1 MQGGIG
7 FNAPMMRLPM
17 MPQMPQ
23 TQSFTPKLPVHVAP
37 RFTPTFTPTHTNTQ
51 VHTPANV
58 GRFFSSRNSVNTGA
72 AMLRASSFTP
82 MQEEALTT
90 SLSTMKMPLTK
101 ENVTLAKAMV
111 QTGVPLTKENM
122 ASLKTSLASL
132 PNGGTAGDMKAASFL
147 KSASLPQT
155 PQNITTLSNFIS
167 VNPHIGAC
175 VFAFNGELR
184 KLCDGKGKFNSSDK
198 MKIISKT
205 SSKLGEMMMEAG
217 ADIRQNA
224 RAFRKNAGNSGMN
237 LPSFMM
243 GNRDEELDSLML
255 ELRKM
260 LFSDKK
266 SSVSEGLKKSF
277 LELEDSISAQRL
289 INSGKRE
296 GLENFFYM
304 QIPLVIDDQNFTAE
318 FKIFYTTDY
327 EGRKIVD
334 PENFEFELAV
344 PTRYMD
350 EVRFKGSVVSGV
362 INITAGFASPEIC
375 MFAERFMPALMERLE
390 NNIGFVQ
397 GDWNIFEY
405 LAEESNMAVSSDDF
419 GVVESV
425 DMSC

>member
-1 MQGGIG
+1 MQGGVG
-7 FNAPMMRLPM
+7 LNASMMRLPM
-17 MPQMPQ
+17 NPQMPQ
-23 TQSFTPKLPVHVAP
+23 MQSFTPKLPVTP
-37 RFTPTFTPTHTNTQ
+37 RFTPTFTPTNT
-51 VHTPANV
+51 HTPANV
-58 GRFFSSRNSVNTGA
+58 GRFFSSGNAVHKGA

-82 MQEEALTT
+82 MTEEAVTT

-101 ENVTLAKAMV
+101 ENVALAKAMV

-122 ASLKTSLASL
+122 GSLKTSLASL

-184 KLCDGKGKFNSSDK
+184 KLCDGKGKGKFASDK
-198 MKIISKT
+198 MKIFSKT

-217 ADIRQNA
+217 ADIRKNA

-237 LPSFMM
+237 LPNFMM
-243 GNRDEELDSLML
+243 GSRDEELDSLML

-260 LFSDKK
+260 ILSDK
-266 SSVSEGLKKSF
+266 SSGVSDELKKSF
-277 LELEDSISAQRL
+277 SALEDSISAQRL
-289 INSGKRE
+289 INKGKRE

-304 QIPLVIDDQNFTAE
+304 QIPLVIDDTNFTAE
-318 FKIFYTTDY
+318 FKVFYTTDY

-344 PTRYMD
+344 PTRYID

-362 INITAGFASPEIC
+362 INITAGFVSPEIC
-375 MFAERFMPALMERLE
+375 IFAEQFMPALMERLAD
-390 NNIGFVQ
+390 NVGFAQ
-397 GDWNIFEY
+397 GDWSVFEY
-405 LAEESNMAVSSDDF
+405 AGEESNMAVSSDDF

-425 DMSC
+425 DMSF

>member
-17 MPQMPQ
+17 NPQMPQ
-23 TQSFTPKLPVHVAP
+23 MQSFTPKLPVTP
-37 RFTPTFTPTHTNTQ
+37 RFTPTFTPTHT
-51 VHTPANV
+51 HTTHQADVPANV
-58 GRFFSSRNSVNTGA
+58 GRFFSSGNSVHKGA

-82 MQEEALTT
+82 MTEEAVTT

-122 ASLKTSLASL
+122 ASLKTSLATL

-167 VNPHIGAC
+167 VNPHVGAC
-175 VFAFNGELR
+175 VFAFNGEFR
-184 KLCDGKGKFNSSDK
+184 KLCDGKGKFGSSDK
-198 MKIISKT
+198 MKIFSKT
-205 SSKLGEMMMEAG
+205 SSKLGELMMEAG
-217 ADIRQNA
+217 ADIRRNA

-260 LFSDKK
+260 LFSDKN
-266 SSVSEGLKKSF
+266 SGVSEELKKSF
-277 LELEDSISAQRL
+277 SALEDSISAQRL

-318 FKIFYTTDY
+318 FKVFYTTDY

-362 INITAGFASPEIC
+362 ININAGFVSPEIC
-375 MFAERFMPALMERLE
+375 MFAEQFMPVLMERLAD
-390 NNIGFVQ
+390 NIGFVQ
-397 GDWNIFEY
+397 GDWSVFEY
-405 LAEESNMAVSSDDF
+405 LGEETNMAVSSDEF

>member
-1 MQGGIG
+1 MQGGVG
-7 FNAPMMRLPM
+7 LNAPMMRLPM
-17 MPQMPQ
+17 NPQMPQ
-23 TQSFTPKLPVHVAP
+23 MQSFTPKLPVTP
-37 RFTPTFTPTHTNTQ
+37 RFTPTFTPTNT
-51 VHTPANV
+51 HTPANV
-58 GRFFSSRNSVNTGA
+58 GRFFSSGNAVHKGA

-82 MQEEALTT
+82 MTEEAVTT

-111 QTGVPLTKENM
+111 QTGVPLTKDNM

-155 PQNITTLSNFIS
+155 TQNITTLSNFIS
-167 VNPHIGAC
+167 VNPQVGAC

-184 KLCDGKGKFNSSDK
+184 KLCNGKGKFSSDK

-205 SSKLGEMMMEAG
+205 SSKLGELMMEAG

-260 LFSDKK
+260 LFSDKN
-266 SSVSEGLKKSF
+266 SGVSEELKKSF
-277 LELEDSISAQRL
+277 SALEDSISAQRL
-289 INSGKRE
+289 INKGKRE

-304 QIPLVIDDQNFTAE
+304 QIPLVIDDTNLTAE
-318 FKIFYTTDY
+318 FKVFYTTDY

-362 INITAGFASPEIC
+362 VNITAGFISPEIC
-375 MFAERFMPALMERLE
+375 MFAEQFMPALMERLE
-390 NNIGFVQ
+390 NIGFVK
-397 GDWNIFEY
+397 GDWSVFEY
-405 LAEESNMAVSSDDF
+405 VGEESNMAVSSDDF

-425 DMSC
+425 DMSF